1 MNNIS
6 EQLLQAMDIVMDQKL
21 TQLQYDKTIQ
31 AKIYSVVDIDIG
43 EYKVRYNGNIFS
55 AFSNDTSK
63 TYKVNDAV
71 YVSVPEGNFSN
82 KKLITSLV
90 TANSLSSSQLSDL
103 SNSMMEV
110 SPTFDILYD
119 DLYDT
124 KESYG
129 VIAGTPVGGSGSY
142 TYIYQGPDI
151 YSPNGYHGLFQQYS
165 NNYEYIRVKASFLTQ
180 FYNIHNQGN
189 YGLEVEFYTKDG
201 SSVKY
206 KLDLQNFNGN
216 AYNFSVY
223 TPQEIILKAQKNYL
237 MGLKSI
243 KLFEEDFVYD
253 KIVENGIVTDKEN
266 TTVANIFVKDIV
278 LQYVDKKDLS
288 DTTYYLT
295 ISASKGIAFT
305 DKINSLN
312 LIGRLIYKGADI
324 MDSKKCA
331 CQWYERDLSVMVG
344 VDGYNKSAGFG
355 WKKIEGATSDTLTLN
370 AADIIYQQKYKL
382 VVVYNNNITLTA
394 ETELW
399 NHNASYSYAIEQVT
413 DGADIKLQIKN
424 NLNNESLVGDWY
436 LSYPDGSYSSVQ
448 EGKNKSEITVS
459 PYLQYSSVVFYCTVY
474 NAVGEFI
481 GTLEHTIYNSE
492 DEDDVTISYV
502 GDDTFRYDANGDV
515 SIEDAEK
522 ERTLQVNLA
531 WKEGFGTS
539 YFVSWLMKDAGNK
552 EHELPTSKDLAYN
565 PENSMIENLWVDN
578 YNILHYNIKQK
589 YKINF
594 NNNTIIVKIRTITE
608 SVYSFN
614 KEILCLKDGDQGTNG
629 TTYITAVRP
638 CNRDGVKLSGLQPL
652 RYNGGWV
659 DNIRVRCY
667 VYKDGEMIN
676 DNSKYSISY
685 KWQGTNVTVENREY
699 IEDSVDQ
706 VLVRG
711 IPTISANTSSAELA
725 FYVKVQV
732 TIKDDN
738 STVDIYAS
746 YPLDVI
752 VGATSANAISI
763 DSIPS
768 YIKYNS
774 SGLTPSFYSND
785 INFYYNNVAYNDNIT
800 SLNTKILTIKTS
812 DGKKYLEPASSFI
825 FENIKDN
832 KESNIGVL
840 NLAIPNSMDRL
851 IHPIIMYLDTY
862 GNEAI
867 NGWDGTALD
876 TGEGEY
882 VFAPQI
888 GAGTKDSA
896 NKFTGVVMGKDSGQD
911 KIGLYGYQKGVNT
924 FGLMEDGTAFFGA
937 KSGGGQIIING
948 KSGHIEGG
956 GGGDSPIGMTI
967 VFADLNPGK
976 NTDAIKI
983 GGGVFKVSYDG
994 TLNATSAEI
1003 EGTIYA
1009 KQGKIGCSSKSSSDG
1024 WIIQQNKLYSGNGSN
1039 HVELNSNAEEEFAMW
1054 AGSNDSASAKN
1065 SKFAVSKKG
1074 ELYAK
1079 EGNIGGWQMMQSYL
1093 KAISGTV
1100 GMASSGSAAFW
1111 AGSNLSQ
1118 DSTSIP
1124 SNSSEAQFL
1133 VTRNGKLYCT
1143 SADISGRI
1151 TADSGTIG
1159 GWTIQSNYLTSDSG
1173 NTILWA
1179 SGAIDCDDLA
1189 CSGGTIG
1196 GWKIRSNYLNSK
1208 SGDTTLWADGEIECD
1223 NLTCSGGTIG
1233 GWIIGPDTLTSEDG
1247 ATQLRA
1253 NDPDGVSI
1261 HTSYGDIGLIIGSQR
1276 GEDGVTETTYNFG
1289 MQATGGD
1296 GSVIIQAT
1304 FGNGNVAL
1312 RASDYIILNGDKLSC
1327 TIDAEKQYGIYAR
1340 FA

>member
-6 EQLLQAMDIVMDQKL
+6 EQLLKAMDIIVDEKL
-21 TQLQYDKTIQ
+21 TQLQYDKTIK
-31 AKIYSVVDIDIG
+31 AKIYSVINIDTG

-55 AFSNDTSK
+55 AFATDLNK
-63 TYKVNDAV
+63 KYKVNDVV
-71 YVSVPEGNFSN
+71 YISVPEGNFSN
-82 KKLITSLV
+82 KKLITSSV
-90 TANSLSSSQLSDL
+90 TTNSLSSSQLSDL
-103 SNSMMEV
+103 SNSVMEI
-110 SPTFDILYD
+110 SPTFDVLYD
-119 DLYDT
+119 GLYNAE
-124 KESYG
+124 KSYG
-129 VIAGTPVGGSGSY
+129 VIAGTLVGEPGSY
-142 TYIYQGPDI
+142 IYIYQGPDV
-151 YSPNGYHGLFQQYS
+151 YDPNGYHGLFQQYS
-165 NNYEYIRVKASFLTQ
+165 SNYEYIRIKASFLTQ
-180 FYNIHNQGN
+180 FYNTHNQGN
-189 YGLEVEFYTKDG
+189 YGLEIEFYTKNDNTKND

-206 KLDLQNFNGN
+206 RLDLQNFNGN
-216 AYNFSVY
+216 PYGFSVY
-223 TPQEIILKAQKNYL
+223 SPQEVVFKAQKSYL

-253 KIVENGIVTDKEN
+253 RIVENGIVTDKQN

-295 ISASKGIAFT
+295 ISAPKGIAFT

-312 LIGRLIYKGADI
+312 LVGRLIYKGEDI

-331 CQWYERDLSVMVG
+331 CQWHERDLSVMVG

-355 WKKIEGATSDTLTLN
+355 WKKIEGATSDTLTLDATN
-370 AADIIYQQKYKL
+370 IIYQQKYKL
-382 VVVYNNNITLTA
+382 VAVYNDNITLTA
-394 ETELW
+394 EIELQ
-399 NHNASYSYAIEQVT
+399 NHNTSYDYTIEQVT
-413 DGADIKLQIKN
+413 DGADIKLQIRN
-424 NLNNESLVGDWY
+424 NLNDESLVGDWY
-436 LSYPDGSYSSVQ
+436 LSYPDGSYSSVP

-459 PYLQYSSVVFYCTVY
+459 SYLQYSSVVFYCTVY
-474 NAVGEFI
+474 NAAGEFI
-481 GTLEHTIYNSE
+481 GTLEHTIVNSE
-492 DEDDVTISYV
+492 NEDDVTISYV

-539 YFVSWLMKDAGNK
+539 YFVSWLMKDTDNK

-589 YKINF
+589 YRVNF
-594 NNNTIIVKIRTITE
+594 NNNTIIVRVRTITE

-629 TTYITAVRP
+629 TTYITAIRP
-638 CNRDGVKLSGLQPL
+638 CNSDGVKLSGLQPL

-699 IEDSVDQ
+699 VDDSVDQ

-711 IPTISANTSSAELA
+711 VPTISADTSSAELA

-785 INFYYNNVAYNDNIT
+785 INFYYNDIACNDNIT
-800 SLNTKILTIKTS
+800 SLNTNILTIKIS
-812 DGKKYLEPASSFI
+812 DGKKYLEPAASFI
-825 FENIKDN
+825 FENIKSN
-832 KESNIGVL
+832 SESNIGVL
-840 NLAIPNSMDRL
+840 NLAIPNSADRL

-882 VFAPQI
+882 VFAPQV

-896 NKFTGVVMGKDSGQD
+896 NKFTGVVMGKDSGQID
-911 KIGLYGYQKGVNT
+911 KNGKAQIGLYGYQKGVNT

-937 KSGGGQIIING
+937 KTSGGQIIIDG
-948 KSGHIEGG
+948 TKAVIS
-956 GGGDSPIGMTI
+956 GGDGGDNEAGMTI
-967 VFADLNPGK
+967 TLANRNP
-976 NTDAIKI
+976 NITSNAIKI
-983 GGGVFKVSYDG
+983 GKGAFTVKYDG
-994 TLNATSAEI
+994 TLEATKA
-1003 EGTIYA
+1003 TIS
-1009 KQGKIGCSSKSSSDG
+1009 GKI
-1024 WIIQQNKLYSGNGSN
+1024 
-1039 HVELNSNAEEEFAMW
+1039 
-1054 AGSNDSASAKN
+1054 
-1065 SKFAVSKKG
+1065 
-1074 ELYAK
+1074 
-1079 EGNIGGWQMMQSYL
+1079 
-1093 KAISGTV
+1093 T
-1100 GMASSGSAAFW
+1100 ASSGS
-1111 AGSNLSQ
+1111 
-1118 DSTSIP
+1118 
-1124 SNSSEAQFL
+1124 
-1133 VTRNGKLYCT
+1133 
-1143 SADISGRI
+1143 
-1151 TADSGTIG
+1151 IG
-1159 GWTIQSNYLTSDSG
+1159 GWTIENGKLSAG
-1173 NTILWA
+1173 NTTLDSS
-1179 SGAIDCDDLA
+1179 SGQITCSDLMA
-1189 CSGGTIG
+1189 YGGSIG
-1196 GWKIRSNYLNSK
+1196 GWTINQGYLQAGQTILNS
-1208 SGDTTLWADGEIECD
+1208 SGQINCYDLRAYNQITLGEYGVLRIGTNTVSNTTIELEGFNGMRLITGANANLYLDGRIMMSPISHGDTLPSNPAVG
-1223 NLTCSGGTIG
+1223 
-1233 GWIIGPDTLTSEDG
+1233 
-1247 ATQLRA
+1247 QFFFK
-1253 NDPDGVSI
+1253 
-1261 HTSYGDIGLIIGSQR
+1261 H
-1276 GEDGVTETTYNFG
+1276 
-1289 MQATGGD
+1289 
-1296 GSVIIQAT
+1296 
-1304 FGNGNVAL
+1304 
-1312 RASDYIILNGDKLSC
+1312 
-1327 TIDAEKQYGIYAR
+1327 
-1340 FA
+1340 

>member
-6 EQLLQAMDIVMDQKL
+6 EQLLQAMDIVMEQKL
-21 TQLQYDKTIQ
+21 TQLQFDKTIQ
-31 AKIYSVVDIDIG
+31 AKVYSVVDIDTG

-82 KKLITSLV
+82 KKLITSLI
-90 TANSLSSSQLSDL
+90 TANSLSSSQLSNL
-103 SNSMMEV
+103 SNSMMEA
-110 SPTFDILYD
+110 SPTFDVLYD
-119 DLYDT
+119 GLYNAG
-124 KESYG
+124 ESYG
-129 VIAGTPVGGSGSY
+129 VIAGTPVGESGSY
-142 TYIYQGPDI
+142 IYIYQGPDV
-151 YSPNGYHGLFQQYS
+151 YDPDGYHGLFQQYS
-165 NNYEYIRVKASFLTQ
+165 NNYEYIKVKASFLTQ

-189 YGLEVEFYTKDG
+189 YGLEVEFYTKDN

-216 AYNFSVY
+216 AYGFSVY

-253 KIVENGIVTDKEN
+253 KIVKNGIVTDKEN
-266 TTVANIFVKDIV
+266 TTVANIFVKDII

-295 ISASKGIAFT
+295 ISAPKGIAFT

-312 LIGRLIYKGADI
+312 LVGRLIYKGEDI
-324 MDSKKCA
+324 MNSKKCV

-344 VDGYNKSAGFG
+344 VDGYSKSAGFG
-355 WKKIEGATSDTLTLN
+355 WKKMEGATSDSLTLD
-370 AADIIYQQKYKL
+370 ATDIIYQQKYKL
-382 VVVYNNNITLTA
+382 VVVYNDNITLTA
-394 ETELW
+394 ETQLW
-399 NHNASYSYAIEQVT
+399 NHNASYNYAIEQVT

-424 NLNNESLVGDWY
+424 NLNDESLVGDWY
-436 LSYPDGSYSSVQ
+436 LSYPDGSYSSVP

-459 PYLQYSSVVFYCTVY
+459 SYLQYSSVVFYCTVY

-481 GTLEHTIYNSE
+481 GTLEHTIVNSE
-492 DEDDVTISYV
+492 NEDDVTISYV

-552 EHELPTSKDLAYN
+552 EHELPISKDLAYN

-589 YKINF
+589 YRVNF

-629 TTYITAVRP
+629 TTYITAIRP
-638 CNRDGVKLSGLQPL
+638 CNSDGMKLSGLQPL
-652 RYNGGWV
+652 RYNGRWV
-659 DNIRVRCY
+659 NNIRVRCY

-699 IEDSVDQ
+699 VEDSVDQ

-711 IPTISANTSSAELA
+711 VPTISADTSSAELA

-752 VGATSANAISI
+752 VGATSTNAISI

-800 SLNTKILTIKTS
+800 SLNTNILTIKTS
-812 DGKKYLEPASSFI
+812 DGKKYLEPAASFI
-825 FENIKDN
+825 FENIKNND
-832 KESNIGVL
+832 ESNIGVL
-840 NLAIPNSMDRL
+840 NLAIPNSADRL

-924 FGLMEDGTAFFGA
+924 FGLMEDGIAFFGA

-948 KSGHIEGG
+948 RSGYIEGG
-956 GGGDSPIGMTI
+956 GGGGSSTGMTI
-967 VFADLNPGK
+967 TFADFNPGGS
-976 NTDAIKI
+976 TDAIKI

-1024 WIIQQNKLYSGNGSN
+1024 WMIEKNKLYSGSGSN
-1039 HVELNSNAEEEFAMW
+1039 HVELNSNADEEFAMW
-1054 AGSNDSASAKN
+1054 AGSNDSVSAKN
-1065 SKFAVSKKG
+1065 SKFAISKKG

-1079 EGNIGGWQMMQSYL
+1079 EGNIGGWQMMRSYL
-1093 KAISGTV
+1093 KATSGTV

-1118 DSTSIP
+1118 DSTEIP
-1124 SNSSEAQFL
+1124 SNSSEAKFL
-1133 VTRNGKLYCT
+1133 VTRSGKLYCA

-1159 GWTIQSNYLTSDSG
+1159 GWTIQSRRLTSDSG
-1173 NTILWA
+1173 DTI
-1179 SGAIDCDDLA
+1179 
-1189 CSGGTIG
+1189 
-1196 GWKIRSNYLNSK
+1196 
-1208 SGDTTLWADGEIECD
+1208 LWADGEIECD

-1233 GWIIGPDTLTSEDG
+1233 GWIIGTDTLTSKDG
-1247 ATQLRA
+1247 DTQLRA
-1253 NDPDGVSI
+1253 NDRDGISI
-1261 HTSYGDIGLIIGSQR
+1261 HTSYGDIGLITGSQR
-1276 GEDGVTETTYNFG
+1276 GEDGVTQTTYNFG
-1289 MQATGGD
+1289 MEATGGH
-1296 GSVIIQAT
+1296 GSIIIQAT
-1304 FGNGNVAL
+1304 QGNGNVAL
-1312 RASDYIILNGDKLSC
+1312 RASNYIILNGDRLSC
-1327 TIDAEKQYGIYAR
+1327 TVDASKQYGIYAR

>member
-6 EQLLQAMDIVMDQKL
+6 EQLLQAMDIVMEQKL
-21 TQLQYDKTIQ
+21 TQLQFDKTIQ
-31 AKIYSVVDIDIG
+31 AKVYSVVDIDTG

-90 TANSLSSSQLSDL
+90 TADSLSSSQLSDL
-103 SNSMMEV
+103 SNSVMEV
-110 SPTFDILYD
+110 SPTFDVLYD
-119 DLYDT
+119 GLYDAE
-124 KESYG
+124 ESYG
-129 VIAGTPVGGSGSY
+129 VIAGTPIGESGSY
-142 TYIYQGPDI
+142 TYIYQGPNVYD
-151 YSPNGYHGLFQQYS
+151 PNGYHGLFQQYS

-189 YGLEVEFYTKDG
+189 YGLEVEFYTKDD

-216 AYNFSVY
+216 AYGFSVY

-253 KIVENGIVTDKEN
+253 KIVKNGIVTDEEN

-295 ISASKGIAFT
+295 ISAPKGIAFT

-312 LIGRLIYKGADI
+312 LVGRLIYKGEDI
-324 MDSKKCA
+324 MDSKKYA

-355 WKKIEGATSDTLTLN
+355 WKKMEGATSDTLTLD
-370 AADIIYQQKYKL
+370 ATDIIYQQKYKL
-382 VVVYNNNITLTA
+382 VVVYNDNITLTA

-399 NHNASYSYAIEQVT
+399 NHNASYDYAIEQVT
-413 DGADIKLQIKN
+413 DGADIKLQIRN
-424 NLNNESLVGDWY
+424 NLNDESLVGDWY
-436 LSYPDGSYSSVQ
+436 LSYPDGSYSSVP

-459 PYLQYSSVVFYCTVY
+459 SYLQYSSVVFYCTVY
-474 NAVGEFI
+474 NAAGEFI
-481 GTLEHTIYNSE
+481 GTLEHTIVNSE
-492 DEDDVTISYV
+492 NEDDVTISYV
-502 GDDTFRYDANGDV
+502 GDDTFRYDANGNV

-539 YFVSWLMKDAGNK
+539 YFVSWLIKDADNK

-589 YKINF
+589 YRVNF
-594 NNNTIIVKIRTITE
+594 NNNTIIVRIRTITE

-629 TTYITAVRP
+629 TTYITAIRP
-638 CNRDGVKLSGLQPL
+638 CNSDGVKLSGLQPL

-659 DNIRVRCY
+659 DNVRVRCY

-699 IEDSVDQ
+699 VDDSVDQ
-706 VLVRG
+706 VLVHG
-711 IPTISANTSSAELA
+711 VPTISADTSSAELA

-785 INFYYNNVAYNDNIT
+785 INFYYNDVAYNDNIT
-800 SLNTKILTIKTS
+800 SLNTNILTIKTS
-812 DGKKYLEPASSFI
+812 DGKKYLEPAASFI
-825 FENIKDN
+825 FENIKN
-832 KESNIGVL
+832 NSESNIGVL
-840 NLAIPNSMDRL
+840 NLAIPNSADRL

-882 VFAPQI
+882 VFAPQV

-924 FGLMEDGTAFFGA
+924 FGLMEDGTAFFGT

-956 GGGDSPIGMTI
+956 DGGDSATGMTI
-967 VFADLNPGK
+967 TFADLNPGK

-1024 WIIQQNKLYSGNGSN
+1024 WTIQQNKLFSGSGSN

-1079 EGNIGGWQMMQSYL
+1079 EGNIGGWQMMKSYL
-1093 KAISGTV
+1093 KATSGTV

-1124 SNSSEAQFL
+1124 SNSSEAKFL
-1133 VTRNGKLYCT
+1133 VTRSGKLYCA

-1151 TADSGTIG
+1151 TADGGTIG
-1159 GWTIQSNYLTSDSG
+1159 GWTIQSNYLTS
-1173 NTILWA
+1173 N
-1179 SGAIDCDDLA
+1179 
-1189 CSGGTIG
+1189 
-1196 GWKIRSNYLNSK
+1196 
-1208 SGDTTLWADGEIECD
+1208 SGDTTLWANGEIECG
-1223 NLTCSGGTIG
+1223 NLQCTGGKIG
-1233 GWIIGPDTLTSEDG
+1233 GWNITSSTLHGGNMTLNGSNGEIYTNLGKIGVVE
-1247 ATQLRA
+1247 
-1253 NDPDGVSI
+1253 
-1261 HTSYGDIGLIIGSQR
+1261 
-1276 GEDGVTETTYNFG
+1276 GEDSAGTTYNFG
-1289 MQATGGD
+1289 LQVTDNVRG

-1304 FGNGNVAL
+1304 PEQGNGNVAL
-1312 RASDYIILNGDKLSC
+1312 RAKNYIILNGDRLSC
-1327 TIDAEKQYGIYAR
+1327 TVDAGNQSGIYAR

>member
-6 EQLLQAMDIVMDQKL
+6 EQLLQAMDIVMEQKL
-21 TQLQYDKTIQ
+21 TQLQFDKTIQ
-31 AKIYSVVDIDIG
+31 AKIYSVVDIDTG

-55 AFSNDTSK
+55 AFSNDTFK

-90 TANSLSSSQLSDL
+90 TADSLSSSQLSDL
-103 SNSMMEV
+103 SNSVMEV
-110 SPTFDILYD
+110 SPTFDVLYD
-119 DLYDT
+119 GLYNAE
-124 KESYG
+124 ESYG
-129 VIAGTPVGGSGSY
+129 VIAGTPVGESGSY

-151 YSPNGYHGLFQQYS
+151 YDPDGYHGLFQQYS

-189 YGLEVEFYTKDG
+189 YGLEVEFYTKDNSKDNNKDNNKDN

-216 AYNFSVY
+216 AYGFSVY

-253 KIVENGIVTDKEN
+253 KIVKNGIVTDEEN
-266 TTVANIFVKDIV
+266 ITVANIFVKDIV

-295 ISASKGIAFT
+295 ISAPKGIAFT

-312 LIGRLIYKGADI
+312 LVGRLIYKGEDI

-344 VDGYNKSAGFG
+344 VDGYSKSAGFG
-355 WKKIEGATSDTLTLN
+355 WKKMEGATSDTLTLD
-370 AADIIYQQKYKL
+370 ATDIIYQQKYKL
-382 VVVYNNNITLTA
+382 VVVYNDNITLTA
-394 ETELW
+394 EIELW
-399 NHNASYSYAIEQVT
+399 NHNVSYNYAIEQVT
-413 DGADIKLQIKN
+413 DGADIKLQIRN
-424 NLNNESLVGDWY
+424 NLNDESLVGDWY
-436 LSYPDGSYSSVQ
+436 LSYPDGSYSSVP

-459 PYLQYSSVVFYCTVY
+459 SYLQYSSVVFYCTVY
-474 NAVGEFI
+474 NAAGEFI
-481 GTLEHTIYNSE
+481 GTLEHTIVNSE
-492 DEDDVTISYV
+492 NEDDVTISYV

-539 YFVSWLMKDAGNK
+539 YFVSWLMKDADNK

-589 YKINF
+589 YRVNF
-594 NNNTIIVKIRTITE
+594 NNNTIIVRIRTITE

-629 TTYITAVRP
+629 TTYITAIRP
-638 CNRDGVKLSGLQPL
+638 CNSDGMKLNGLQPL

-685 KWQGTNVTVENREY
+685 KWQGTNVTVENKEY
-699 IEDSVDQ
+699 VEDSVDQ

-711 IPTISANTSSAELA
+711 VPTISADTSSAELA

-752 VGATSANAISI
+752 VGATSTNAISI

-785 INFYYNNVAYNDNIT
+785 INFYYNDVTYNDNIT
-800 SLNTKILTIKTS
+800 SLNTNILTIKIS
-812 DGKKYLEPASSFI
+812 DGKKYLEPAASFI
-825 FENIKDN
+825 FENIKN
-832 KESNIGVL
+832 NSESNIGVL
-840 NLAIPNSMDRL
+840 NLAIPNSADRL

-882 VFAPQI
+882 VFAPQV

-896 NKFTGVVMGKDSGQD
+896 NKFTGVVMGKDSGQID
-911 KIGLYGYQKGVNT
+911 ENGKAKIGLYGYQEGVNT

-937 KSGGGQIIING
+937 KSDGGQIYIDGKWAVISGGDVKVNKNG
-948 KSGHIEGG
+948 KIEPATNGMYLHLADKEVKG
-956 GGGDSPIGMTI
+956 TTKAIG
-967 VFADLNPGK
+967 
-976 NTDAIKI
+976 I
-983 GGGVFKVSYDG
+983 GLVSDTKEENFYVTYDG
-994 TLNATSAEI
+994 KLKATEAEI
-1003 EGTIYA
+1003 EGVIYA

-1024 WIIQQNKLYSGNGSN
+1024 WTIEKNKLYSGSGSN
-1039 HVELNSNAEEEFAMW
+1039 HVELNSNSEEEFAMW

-1074 ELYAK
+1074 KLYAK
-1079 EGNIGGWQMMQSYL
+1079 EGNIGGWALRSSSFS
-1093 KAISGTV
+1093 AFNNEV
-1100 GMASSGSAAFW
+1100 GMASSGRIIFW
-1111 AGSNLSQ
+1111 AGANPSKPG
-1118 DSTSIP
+1118 DSPDTYNP
-1124 SNSSEAQFL
+1124 KFY
-1133 VTRNGKLYCT
+1133 VTRSGYMSCT
-1143 SADISGRI
+1143 DADIQGDI
-1151 TADSGTIG
+1151 TADTLTCYSGIIG
-1159 GWTIQSNYLTSDSG
+1159 GWTIGQTSISAG
-1173 NTILWA
+1173 ST
-1179 SGAIDCDDLA
+1179 
-1189 CSGGTIG
+1189 
-1196 GWKIRSNYLNSK
+1196 KLNS
-1208 SGDTTLWADGEIECD
+1208 S
-1223 NLTCSGGTIG
+1223 
-1233 GWIIGPDTLTSEDG
+1233 
-1247 ATQLRA
+1247 
-1253 NDPDGVSI
+1253 
-1261 HTSYGDIGLIIGSQR
+1261 GLILTNELSINDLGTVGLVTGSDDN
-1276 GEDGVTETTYNFG
+1276 GTTYNMG
-1289 MQATGGD
+1289 IKTTD
-1296 GSVIIQAT
+1296 NETS
-1304 FGNGNVAL
+1304 
-1312 RASDYIILNGDKLSC
+1312 IILNSARNIALRGDGVFINSKKLTC
-1327 TIDAEKQYGIYAR
+1327 TTPAESQNGIYAR

>member
-6 EQLLQAMDIVMDQKL
+6 EQLLQAMDIVMEQKL
-21 TQLQYDKTIQ
+21 TQLQFDKTIQ
-31 AKIYSVVDIDIG
+31 AKVYSVVNIDTG

-82 KKLITSLV
+82 KKLITSLI
-90 TANSLSSSQLSDL
+90 TANSLSSSQLSNL
-103 SNSMMEV
+103 SNSMMEA
-110 SPTFDILYD
+110 SPTFDVLYD
-119 DLYDT
+119 GLYNAG
-124 KESYG
+124 ESYG
-129 VIAGTPVGGSGSY
+129 VIAGTPVGESGSY

-151 YSPNGYHGLFQQYS
+151 YNPDGYHGLFQQYS
-165 NNYEYIRVKASFLTQ
+165 NSYEYIKVKASFLTQ

-189 YGLEVEFYTKDG
+189 YGLEVEFYTKDN

-216 AYNFSVY
+216 AYGFSVY

-237 MGLKSI
+237 IGLKSI

-253 KIVENGIVTDKEN
+253 KIVKNGIVTDKEN

-295 ISASKGIAFT
+295 ISAPKGIAFT

-312 LIGRLIYKGADI
+312 LVGRLIYKGEDI
-324 MDSKKCA
+324 MDSKKCV

-344 VDGYNKSAGFG
+344 VDGYSKSAGFG
-355 WKKIEGATSDTLTLN
+355 WKKMEGATSDSLTLD
-370 AADIIYQQKYKL
+370 ATDIIYQQKYKL
-382 VVVYNNNITLTA
+382 VVVYNDNITLTA

-399 NHNASYSYAIEQVT
+399 NHNASYNYAIEQVT
-413 DGADIKLQIKN
+413 DGADIKLQIRN
-424 NLNNESLVGDWY
+424 NLNDESLVGDWY
-436 LSYPDGSYSSVQ
+436 LSYPDGSYSSVP

-459 PYLQYSSVVFYCTVY
+459 SYLQYSSVVFYCTVY
-474 NAVGEFI
+474 NTAGEFI
-481 GTLEHTIYNSE
+481 GTLEHTIVNSE
-492 DEDDVTISYV
+492 NEDDVTISYV

-539 YFVSWLMKDAGNK
+539 YFVSWLMKDVENK

-589 YKINF
+589 YRVNF
-594 NNNTIIVKIRTITE
+594 NNNTIIVRIRTITG

-629 TTYITAVRP
+629 TTYITAIRP
-638 CNRDGVKLSGLQPL
+638 CNSDGMKLSGLQPL
-652 RYNGGWV
+652 RYNDGWV
-659 DNIRVRCY
+659 NNIRVRCY

-699 IEDSVDQ
+699 VEDSVDQ

-711 IPTISANTSSAELA
+711 VPTISADTPSAELA

-738 STVDIYAS
+738 STVNIYAS

-752 VGATSANAISI
+752 VGATSTNAISI

-800 SLNTKILTIKTS
+800 SLNTNILTIKTS
-812 DGKKYLEPASSFI
+812 DGKKYLEPAASFI
-825 FENIKDN
+825 FENIKNND
-832 KESNIGVL
+832 ESNIGVL
-840 NLAIPNSMDRL
+840 NLAIPNSADRL

-924 FGLMEDGTAFFGA
+924 FGLMEDGIAFFGA
-937 KSGGGQIIING
+937 KSGGGQIIVNG
-948 KSGHIEGG
+948 RSGYIEGG
-956 GGGDSPIGMTI
+956 GGGGSTGMTI
-967 VFADLNPGK
+967 TFADFNPGGS
-976 NTDAIKI
+976 TDAIKI

-1024 WIIQQNKLYSGNGSN
+1024 WTIEKNKLYSGSGSN
-1039 HVELNSNAEEEFAMW
+1039 HVELNSNADEEFAMW

-1065 SKFAVSKKG
+1065 SKFAISKKG

-1079 EGNIGGWQMMQSYL
+1079 EGNIGGWQMMRSYL

-1118 DSTSIP
+1118 DSTEIP
-1124 SNSSEAQFL
+1124 SNSSEAKFL
-1133 VTRNGKLYCT
+1133 VTRSGKLYCV

-1159 GWTIQSNYLTSDSG
+1159 GWTIQSSRLTSDSG
-1173 NTILWA
+1173 DTI
-1179 SGAIDCDDLA
+1179 
-1189 CSGGTIG
+1189 
-1196 GWKIRSNYLNSK
+1196 
-1208 SGDTTLWADGEIECD
+1208 LWADGEIECD

-1233 GWIIGPDTLTSEDG
+1233 GWIIGTDTLTSKDG
-1247 ATQLRA
+1247 DTQLRA
-1253 NDPDGVSI
+1253 NDRDGISI
-1261 HTSYGDIGLIIGSQR
+1261 HTSYGDIGLITGSQK
-1276 GEDGVTETTYNFG
+1276 GEDGVTQTTYNFG
-1289 MQATGGD
+1289 MEATGGH
-1296 GSVIIQAT
+1296 GSIIIQAT
-1304 FGNGNVAL
+1304 QGNGNVAL
-1312 RASDYIILNGDKLSC
+1312 RASNYIVLNGDRLSC
-1327 TIDAEKQYGIYAR
+1327 TVDASKQYGIYAR

>member
-6 EQLLQAMDIVMDQKL
+6 EQLLQAMDIVMEQKL
-21 TQLQYDKTIQ
+21 TQLQFDKTIQ
-31 AKIYSVVDIDIG
+31 AKVYSVVDIDTG

-82 KKLITSLV
+82 KKLITSLI
-90 TANSLSSSQLSDL
+90 TANSLSSSQLSNL
-103 SNSMMEV
+103 SNSMMEA
-110 SPTFDILYD
+110 SPTFDVLYD
-119 DLYDT
+119 GLYNAG
-124 KESYG
+124 ESYG
-129 VIAGTPVGGSGSY
+129 VIAGTPVGESGSY

-151 YSPNGYHGLFQQYS
+151 YDPNGYHGLFQQYS
-165 NNYEYIRVKASFLTQ
+165 NNYEYIKVKASFLTQ

-189 YGLEVEFYTKDG
+189 YGLEVEFYTKDN

-216 AYNFSVY
+216 AYGFSVY

-253 KIVENGIVTDKEN
+253 KIVKNGIVTDKEN
-266 TTVANIFVKDIV
+266 TTVANIFVKDII

-295 ISASKGIAFT
+295 ISAPKGIAFT

-312 LIGRLIYKGADI
+312 LVGRLIYKGEDI
-324 MDSKKCA
+324 MNSKKCV

-344 VDGYNKSAGFG
+344 VDGYSKSAGFG
-355 WKKIEGATSDTLTLN
+355 WKKMKGATSDSLTLD
-370 AADIIYQQKYKL
+370 ATDIIYQQKYKL
-382 VVVYNNNITLTA
+382 VVVYNDNITLTA
-394 ETELW
+394 EIELW
-399 NHNASYSYAIEQVT
+399 NHNASYNYAIEQVT

-424 NLNNESLVGDWY
+424 NLNDESLVGDWY
-436 LSYPDGSYSSVQ
+436 LSYPDGSYSSVP

-459 PYLQYSSVVFYCTVY
+459 SYLQYSSVVFYCTVY
-474 NAVGEFI
+474 NAAGEFI
-481 GTLEHTIYNSE
+481 GTLEHTIVNSE
-492 DEDDVTISYV
+492 NEDDVTISYV

-539 YFVSWLMKDAGNK
+539 YFVSWLMKDADNK

-589 YKINF
+589 YRVNF

-629 TTYITAVRP
+629 TTYITAIRP
-638 CNRDGVKLSGLQPL
+638 CNSDGMKLSGLQPL
-652 RYNGGWV
+652 RYNGRWV
-659 DNIRVRCY
+659 NNIRVRCY

-699 IEDSVDQ
+699 VEDSVDQ

-711 IPTISANTSSAELA
+711 VPTISADTPSAELA
-725 FYVKVQV
+725 FYVKVQA

-752 VGATSANAISI
+752 VGATSTNAISI

-800 SLNTKILTIKTS
+800 SLNTNILTIKTS
-812 DGKKYLEPASSFI
+812 DGKKYLEPAASFI
-825 FENIKDN
+825 FENIKNND
-832 KESNIGVL
+832 ESNIGVL
-840 NLAIPNSMDRL
+840 NLAIPNSADRL

-882 VFAPQI
+882 VFAPQV

-924 FGLMEDGTAFFGA
+924 FGLMEDGIAFFGA
-937 KSGGGQIIING
+937 KSGGGQIIVNG
-948 KSGHIEGG
+948 RSGYIEGG
-956 GGGDSPIGMTI
+956 GGGGSSTGMTI
-967 VFADLNPGK
+967 TFADFNPGGS
-976 NTDAIKI
+976 TDAIKI

-1024 WIIQQNKLYSGNGSN
+1024 WMIEKNKLYSGSGSN
-1039 HVELNSNAEEEFAMW
+1039 HVELNSNADEEFAMW

-1065 SKFAVSKKG
+1065 SKFAISKKG

-1079 EGNIGGWQMMQSYL
+1079 EGNIGGWQMMRSYL
-1093 KAISGTV
+1093 KATSGTV

-1111 AGSNLSQ
+1111 AGSKLSQ
-1118 DSTSIP
+1118 DSTEIP
-1124 SNSSEAQFL
+1124 SNSSEAKFL
-1133 VTRNGKLYCT
+1133 VTRSGKLYCA

-1159 GWTIQSNYLTSDSG
+1159 GWTIQSRRLTSDSG
-1173 NTILWA
+1173 DTI
-1179 SGAIDCDDLA
+1179 
-1189 CSGGTIG
+1189 
-1196 GWKIRSNYLNSK
+1196 
-1208 SGDTTLWADGEIECD
+1208 LWADGEIECD
-1223 NLTCSGGTIG
+1223 NLTCTGGKIG
-1233 GWIIGPDTLTSEDG
+1233 GWNITSDTLYGGNMTLDG
-1247 ATQLRA
+1247 SNGEIYTDLGKI
-1253 NDPDGVSI
+1253 GVVE
-1261 HTSYGDIGLIIGSQR
+1261 
-1276 GEDGVTETTYNFG
+1276 GEDYAGTTYNFG
-1289 MQATGGD
+1289 LQATGGS
-1296 GSVIIQAT
+1296 GSVIIQT
-1304 FGNGNVAL
+1304 TYGNGNVAL
-1312 RASDYIILNGDKLSC
+1312 RASNSIILNGDKLDC
-1327 TIDAEKQYGIYAR
+1327 KIDASKQYGIYAR

>member
-6 EQLLQAMDIVMDQKL
+6 EQLLQAMDIVMEQKL

-31 AKIYSVVDIDIG
+31 AKVYSVVDIDTG
-43 EYKVRYNGNIFS
+43 EYKVRYNGNIFL

-90 TANSLSSSQLSDL
+90 TADSLSSSQLSDL
-103 SNSMMEV
+103 SNSVMEI
-110 SPTFDILYD
+110 SPTFDVLYD
-119 DLYDT
+119 GLYNAE
-124 KESYG
+124 ESYG
-129 VIAGTPVGGSGSY
+129 VIAGTPVGEPGSY
-142 TYIYQGPDI
+142 TYIYQGPDV
-151 YSPNGYHGLFQQYS
+151 YDPDGYHGLFQQYS

-189 YGLEVEFYTKDG
+189 YGLEVEFYTKDD

-216 AYNFSVY
+216 AYGFSVY

-253 KIVENGIVTDKEN
+253 KIVKNGIVTDEEN
-266 TTVANIFVKDIV
+266 TTVANIFVKDVV

-295 ISASKGIAFT
+295 ISAPKGIAFT

-312 LIGRLIYKGADI
+312 LVGRLIYKGEDI

-355 WKKIEGATSDTLTLN
+355 WKKMEGATSDTLTLD
-370 AADIIYQQKYKL
+370 ATDIIYQQKYKL
-382 VVVYNNNITLTA
+382 VVVYNDNITLTA

-399 NHNASYSYAIEQVT
+399 NHNASYDYAIEQVT
-413 DGADIKLQIKN
+413 DGADIKLQIRN
-424 NLNNESLVGDWY
+424 NLNDESLVGDWY
-436 LSYPDGSYSSVQ
+436 LSYPDGSYSSVP

-459 PYLQYSSVVFYCTVY
+459 SYLQYSSVVFYCTVY
-474 NAVGEFI
+474 NAAGEFI
-481 GTLEHTIYNSE
+481 GTLEHTIVNSE
-492 DEDDVTISYV
+492 NEDDVTISYV

-539 YFVSWLMKDAGNK
+539 YFVSWLMKDADNK

-589 YKINF
+589 YRVNF
-594 NNNTIIVKIRTITE
+594 NNNTIIVRIRTITE

-629 TTYITAVRP
+629 TTYITTIRP
-638 CNRDGVKLSGLQPL
+638 CNSDGVKLSGLQPL

-659 DNIRVRCY
+659 DSIRVRCY

-699 IEDSVDQ
+699 VEDSVDQ

-711 IPTISANTSSAELA
+711 VSTISADTSSAELA

-785 INFYYNNVAYNDNIT
+785 INFYYNDVAYNDNIT
-800 SLNTKILTIKTS
+800 SLNTNILTIKTS
-812 DGKKYLEPASSFI
+812 DGKRYLEPAASFI
-825 FENIKDN
+825 FENIKN
-832 KESNIGVL
+832 NSESNIGVL
-840 NLAIPNSMDRL
+840 NLAIPNSTDRL

-882 VFAPQI
+882 VFAPQV

-924 FGLMEDGTAFFGA
+924 FGLLEDGTAFFGA

-948 KSGHIEGG
+948 KSGRIEGG
-956 GGGDSPIGMTI
+956 GGGDSTTGMTI
-967 VFADLNPGK
+967 TFADLNPGK

-1024 WIIQQNKLYSGNGSN
+1024 WTIQQNKLFSGSGSN
-1039 HVELNSNAEEEFAMW
+1039 HVELNSNADEEFAMW

-1074 ELYAK
+1074 ALYAK
-1079 EGNIGGWQMMQSYL
+1079 EGNIGGWEMMRSYL
-1093 KAISGTV
+1093 KATSGTV

-1124 SNSSEAQFL
+1124 SNSSEARFL
-1133 VTRNGKLYCT
+1133 VTRSGKLYCA

-1159 GWTIQSNYLTSDSG
+1159 GWTIQSNYLTS
-1173 NTILWA
+1173 N
-1179 SGAIDCDDLA
+1179 
-1189 CSGGTIG
+1189 
-1196 GWKIRSNYLNSK
+1196 
-1208 SGDTTLWADGEIECD
+1208 SGDTTLWASGEIECD
-1223 NLTCSGGTIG
+1223 NLQCTGGKIG
-1233 GWIIGPDTLTSEDG
+1233 GWTITSTTLSGGRGNVTLDGSSGEIYTNLGKIGVVE
-1247 ATQLRA
+1247 
-1253 NDPDGVSI
+1253 
-1261 HTSYGDIGLIIGSQR
+1261 
-1276 GEDGVTETTYNFG
+1276 GEDSAGTTYNFG
-1289 MQATGGD
+1289 LQATGGS
-1296 GSVIIQAT
+1296 GSIIIQAIY
-1304 FGNGNVAL
+1304 GNGNVAL
-1312 RASDYIILNGDKLSC
+1312 RASNYVILNGTRLSC
-1327 TIDAEKQYGIYAR
+1327 TVPAANQSGIYAR

>member
-6 EQLLQAMDIVMDQKL
+6 EQLLQAMDIVMEQKL

-31 AKIYSVVDIDIG
+31 AKVYSVVDIDTG
-43 EYKVRYNGNIFS
+43 EYKVRYNGNIFL

-90 TANSLSSSQLSDL
+90 TADSLSSSQLSDL
-103 SNSMMEV
+103 SNSVMEI
-110 SPTFDILYD
+110 SPTFDVLYD
-119 DLYDT
+119 GLYNAE
-124 KESYG
+124 ESYG
-129 VIAGTPVGGSGSY
+129 VIAGTPVGEPGSY
-142 TYIYQGPDI
+142 TYIYQGPDV
-151 YSPNGYHGLFQQYS
+151 YDPDGYHGLFQQYS

-189 YGLEVEFYTKDG
+189 YGLEVEFYTKDD

-216 AYNFSVY
+216 AYGFSVY

-253 KIVENGIVTDKEN
+253 KIVKNGIVTDEEN
-266 TTVANIFVKDIV
+266 TTVANIFVKDVV

-295 ISASKGIAFT
+295 ISAPKGIAFT

-312 LIGRLIYKGADI
+312 LVGRLIYKGEDI

-355 WKKIEGATSDTLTLN
+355 WKKMEGATSDTLTLD
-370 AADIIYQQKYKL
+370 ATDIIYQQKYKL
-382 VVVYNNNITLTA
+382 VVVYNDNITLTA

-399 NHNASYSYAIEQVT
+399 NHNASYDYAIEQVT
-413 DGADIKLQIKN
+413 DGADIKLQIRN
-424 NLNNESLVGDWY
+424 NLNDESLVGDWY
-436 LSYPDGSYSSVQ
+436 LSYPDGSYSSVP

-459 PYLQYSSVVFYCTVY
+459 SYLQYSSVVFYCTVY
-474 NAVGEFI
+474 NAAGEFI
-481 GTLEHTIYNSE
+481 GTLEHTIVNSE
-492 DEDDVTISYV
+492 NEDDVTISYV

-539 YFVSWLMKDAGNK
+539 YFVSWLMKDADNK

-589 YKINF
+589 YRVNF
-594 NNNTIIVKIRTITE
+594 NNNTIIVRIRTITE

-629 TTYITAVRP
+629 TTYITTIRP
-638 CNRDGVKLSGLQPL
+638 CNSDGVKLSGLQPL

-659 DNIRVRCY
+659 DSIRVRCY

-699 IEDSVDQ
+699 VEDSVDQ

-711 IPTISANTSSAELA
+711 VSTISADTSSAELA

-785 INFYYNNVAYNDNIT
+785 INFYYNDVAYNDNIT
-800 SLNTKILTIKTS
+800 SLNTNILTIKTS
-812 DGKKYLEPASSFI
+812 DGKRYLEPAASFI
-825 FENIKDN
+825 FENIKN
-832 KESNIGVL
+832 NSESNIGVL
-840 NLAIPNSMDRL
+840 NLAIPNSTDRL

-882 VFAPQI
+882 VFAPQV

-924 FGLMEDGTAFFGA
+924 FGLLEDGTAFFGA

-948 KSGHIEGG
+948 KSGRIEGG
-956 GGGDSPIGMTI
+956 GGGDSTTGMTI
-967 VFADLNPGK
+967 TFADLNPGK

-1024 WIIQQNKLYSGNGSN
+1024 WTIQQNKLFSGSGSN
-1039 HVELNSNAEEEFAMW
+1039 HVELNSNADEEFAMW

-1074 ELYAK
+1074 ALYAK
-1079 EGNIGGWQMMQSYL
+1079 EGNIGGWEMMRSYL
-1093 KAISGTV
+1093 KATSGTV

-1124 SNSSEAQFL
+1124 SNSSEARFL
-1133 VTRNGKLYCT
+1133 VTRSGKLYCA

-1159 GWTIQSNYLTSDSG
+1159 GWTIQSNYLTS
-1173 NTILWA
+1173 N
-1179 SGAIDCDDLA
+1179 
-1189 CSGGTIG
+1189 
-1196 GWKIRSNYLNSK
+1196 
-1208 SGDTTLWADGEIECD
+1208 SGDTTLWASGEIECD
-1223 NLTCSGGTIG
+1223 NLQCTGGKIG
-1233 GWIIGPDTLTSEDG
+1233 GWTITSTTLSGGRGNVTLDGSSGEIYTNLGKIGVVE
-1247 ATQLRA
+1247 
-1253 NDPDGVSI
+1253 
-1261 HTSYGDIGLIIGSQR
+1261 
-1276 GEDGVTETTYNFG
+1276 GEDSAGTTYNFG
-1289 MQATGGD
+1289 LQATGGS
-1296 GSVIIQAT
+1296 GSIIIQAT
-1304 FGNGNVAL
+1304 YGNGNVAL
-1312 RASDYIILNGDKLSC
+1312 RASNYVILNGTRLSC
-1327 TIDAEKQYGIYAR
+1327 TVPAANQSGIYAR

>member
-6 EQLLQAMDIVMDQKL
+6 EQLLQAMDIVMEQKL
-21 TQLQYDKTIQ
+21 TQLQFDKTIQ
-31 AKIYSVVDIDIG
+31 AKIYSVVDIDTG

-55 AFSNDTSK
+55 AFSNDTFK

-90 TANSLSSSQLSDL
+90 TADSLSSSQLSDL
-103 SNSMMEV
+103 SNSVMEV
-110 SPTFDILYD
+110 SPTFDVLYD
-119 DLYDT
+119 GLYNAE
-124 KESYG
+124 ESYG
-129 VIAGTPVGGSGSY
+129 VIAGTPVGESGSY
-142 TYIYQGPDI
+142 TYIYQGPDV
-151 YSPNGYHGLFQQYS
+151 YDPDGYHGLFQQYS

-189 YGLEVEFYTKDG
+189 YGLEVEFYTKDNSSVTKDN

-216 AYNFSVY
+216 AYGFSVY

-253 KIVENGIVTDKEN
+253 KIVKNGIVTDEEN
-266 TTVANIFVKDIV
+266 ITVANIFVKDIV

-295 ISASKGIAFT
+295 ISAPKGIAFT

-312 LIGRLIYKGADI
+312 LVGRLIYKGEDI

-344 VDGYNKSAGFG
+344 VDGYSKSAGFG
-355 WKKIEGATSDTLTLN
+355 WKKMKGATSNTLTLD
-370 AADIIYQQKYKL
+370 AIDIIYQQKYKL
-382 VVVYNNNITLTA
+382 VVVYNDNITLTA

-399 NHNASYSYAIEQVT
+399 NHNASYNYAIEQVT
-413 DGADIKLQIKN
+413 DGADIKLQIRN
-424 NLNNESLVGDWY
+424 NLNDESLVGDWY
-436 LSYPDGSYSSVQ
+436 LSYPDGSYSSVP

-459 PYLQYSSVVFYCTVY
+459 SYLQYSSVVFYCTVY
-474 NAVGEFI
+474 NAAGEFI
-481 GTLEHTIYNSE
+481 GTLEHTIVNSE
-492 DEDDVTISYV
+492 NEDDVTISYV

-539 YFVSWLMKDAGNK
+539 YFVSWLMKDADNK

-589 YKINF
+589 YKVNF
-594 NNNTIIVKIRTITE
+594 NNNTIIVRIRTITE

-629 TTYITAVRP
+629 TTYITAIRP
-638 CNRDGVKLSGLQPL
+638 CNSDGMKLNGLQPL

-685 KWQGTNVTVENREY
+685 KWQGTNVTVENKEY
-699 IEDSVDQ
+699 VEDSVDQ

-711 IPTISANTSSAELA
+711 VPTISADTSSAELA

-752 VGATSANAISI
+752 VGATSTNAISI

-785 INFYYNNVAYNDNIT
+785 INFYYNDVTYNDNIT
-800 SLNTKILTIKTS
+800 SLNTNILTIKIS
-812 DGKKYLEPASSFI
+812 DGKKYLEPAASFI
-825 FENIKDN
+825 FENIKN
-832 KESNIGVL
+832 NSESNIGVL
-840 NLAIPNSMDRL
+840 NLAIPNSADRL

-882 VFAPQI
+882 VFAPQV

-896 NKFTGVVMGKDSGQD
+896 NKFTGVVMGKDSGQID
-911 KIGLYGYQKGVNT
+911 ENGKAKIGLYGYQEGVNT

-937 KSGGGQIIING
+937 KSDGGQIYIDGKWAVISGGDVKVNKNG
-948 KSGHIEGG
+948 KIEPATNGMYLHLADKEVKG
-956 GGGDSPIGMTI
+956 TTKAIG
-967 VFADLNPGK
+967 
-976 NTDAIKI
+976 I
-983 GGGVFKVSYDG
+983 GLVSDTKEENFYVTYDG
-994 TLNATSAEI
+994 KLKATEAEI

-1024 WIIQQNKLYSGNGSN
+1024 WTIEKNKLYSGSDSN
-1039 HVELNSNAEEEFAMW
+1039 HVELNSNSEEEFAMW

-1065 SKFAVSKKG
+1065 SKFAVSKNGK
-1074 ELYAK
+1074 LYAK
-1079 EGNIGGWQMMQSYL
+1079 EGNIGGWEMMGSYL
-1093 KAISGTV
+1093 KATSGTV

-1124 SNSSEAQFL
+1124 SNSSEARFL
-1133 VTRNGKLYCT
+1133 VTRSGKLYCA

-1173 NTILWA
+1173 
-1179 SGAIDCDDLA
+1179 
-1189 CSGGTIG
+1189 
-1196 GWKIRSNYLNSK
+1196 
-1208 SGDTTLWADGEIECD
+1208 DTTLWANGEIECD
-1223 NLTCSGGTIG
+1223 NLQCTGGKIG
-1233 GWIIGPDTLTSEDG
+1233 GWNITSNTLYGGNMTLNGSNGEIYTNLGKIGVVE
-1247 ATQLRA
+1247 
-1253 NDPDGVSI
+1253 
-1261 HTSYGDIGLIIGSQR
+1261 
-1276 GEDGVTETTYNFG
+1276 GEDSDGTTYNFG
-1289 MQATGGD
+1289 LQATGGS

-1304 FGNGNVAL
+1304 YGNGNVAL
-1312 RASDYIILNGDKLSC
+1312 RASNYVILNGTRLSC
-1327 TIDAEKQYGIYAR
+1327 TVPAANQSGIYAR

>member
-6 EQLLQAMDIVMDQKL
+6 EQLLQAMDIVMEQKL
-21 TQLQYDKTIQ
+21 TQLQFDKTIQ
-31 AKIYSVVDIDIG
+31 AKIYSVVDIDTG

-90 TANSLSSSQLSDL
+90 TADSLSSSQLSDL
-103 SNSMMEV
+103 SNSVMEV
-110 SPTFDILYD
+110 SPTFDVLYD
-119 DLYDT
+119 GLYDAE
-124 KESYG
+124 ESYG
-129 VIAGTPVGGSGSY
+129 VIAGAPVSESGSY
-142 TYIYQGPDI
+142 TYIYQGPDV
-151 YSPNGYHGLFQQYS
+151 YDPDGYHGLFQQYS

-189 YGLEVEFYTKDG
+189 YGLEVEFYTKDD

-216 AYNFSVY
+216 AYSFSVY

-253 KIVENGIVTDKEN
+253 KIVKNGIVTDEEN

-295 ISASKGIAFT
+295 ISAPKGIAFT

-312 LIGRLIYKGADI
+312 LVGRLIYKGEDI
-324 MDSKKCA
+324 MDSKKCV
-331 CQWYERDLSVMVG
+331 CQWYERDLGVMIG

-355 WKKIEGATSDTLTLN
+355 WKKMEGATSDTLTLD
-370 AADIIYQQKYKL
+370 ATDIIYQQKYKL
-382 VVVYNNNITLTA
+382 VVVYNDNITLTA

-399 NHNASYSYAIEQVT
+399 NHNASYDYAIEQVT
-413 DGADIKLQIKN
+413 DGADIKLQIRN

-436 LSYPDGSYSSVQ
+436 LSYPDGSYSSVP

-459 PYLQYSSVVFYCTVY
+459 SYLQYSSVVFYCTIY
-474 NAVGEFI
+474 NAAGEFI
-481 GTLEHTIYNSE
+481 GTLEHTIVNSE
-492 DEDDVTISYV
+492 NEDDVTISYV

-539 YFVSWLMKDAGNK
+539 YFVSWLMKNADNK
-552 EHELPTSKDLAYN
+552 EHELPTSKNLAYN

-589 YKINF
+589 YRVNF
-594 NNNTIIVKIRTITE
+594 NNNTIIVRIRTITE

-629 TTYITAVRP
+629 TTYITAIRP
-638 CNRDGVKLSGLQPL
+638 CNSDGVKLSGLQPL

-659 DNIRVRCY
+659 DNVRVRCY

-685 KWQGTNVTVENREY
+685 KWQGTNVTVENKEY
-699 IEDSVDQ
+699 VEDSVDQ

-711 IPTISANTSSAELA
+711 VPTISADTSSAELA

-732 TIKDDN
+732 TIKDNN

-752 VGATSANAISI
+752 VGATSVNAISI

-768 YIKYNS
+768 YIKYSS

-785 INFYYNNVAYNDNIT
+785 INFYYNDIAYNDNIT
-800 SLNTKILTIKTS
+800 SLNTNILTIKTS
-812 DGKKYLEPASSFI
+812 DGKKYLEPAASFI
-825 FENIKDN
+825 FENIKN
-832 KESNIGVL
+832 NSESNIGVL
-840 NLAIPNSMDRL
+840 NLAIPNSADRL

-896 NKFTGVVMGKDSGQD
+896 NKFTGVVMGKDSGQID
-911 KIGLYGYQKGVNT
+911 ENGKAQIGLYGYQKGVNT

-937 KSGGGQIIING
+937 KSDGGQIYIDGKWAVISGGDVKVNKNG
-948 KSGHIEGG
+948 KIEPATNGMYLHLADKEVKG
-956 GGGDSPIGMTI
+956 TIKAIG
-967 VFADLNPGK
+967 
-976 NTDAIKI
+976 I
-983 GGGVFKVSYDG
+983 GLVSDTKEENFYVTYDG
-994 TLNATSAEI
+994 KLKATEAEI
-1003 EGTIYA
+1003 EGVIYA
-1009 KQGKIGCSSKSSSDG
+1009 KQGKIGCSNKKSSDG
-1024 WIIQQNKLYSGNGSN
+1024 WTIEKNKMYSGSDTTR
-1039 HVELNSNAEEEFAMW
+1039 VEFNSNREKKKDSDELVEPMAIW
-1054 AGSNDSASAKN
+1054 AGANDSTSAKN
-1065 SKFAVSKKG
+1065 SRFAVSKKG
-1074 ELYAK
+1074 QLYAQ
-1079 EGNIGGWQMMQSYL
+1079 EGNIGDWIL
-1093 KAISGTV
+1093 KNHTFSNGNNKI
-1100 GMASSGSAAFW
+1100 GMASTGQYAFW
-1111 AGSNLSQ
+1111 SGADIKDKYGNFYQPGDTPTFTGGSY
-1118 DSTSIP
+1118 
-1124 SNSSEAQFL
+1124 FY
-1133 VTRNGKLYCT
+1133 VTRDGKLSCK
-1143 SADISGRI
+1143 SAEIQ
-1151 TADSGTIG
+1151 GTLECEDGSIG
-1159 GWTIQSNYLTSDSG
+1159 GWTIGKDALTSTNGETVLQSDG
-1173 NTILWA
+1173 NIY
-1179 SGAIDCDDLA
+1179 C
-1189 CSGGTIG
+1189 
-1196 GWKIRSNYLNSK
+1196 K
-1208 SGDTTLWADGEIECD
+1208 
-1223 NLTCSGGTIG
+1223 
-1233 GWIIGPDTLTSEDG
+1233 
-1247 ATQLRA
+1247 
-1253 NDPDGVSI
+1253 
-1261 HTSYGDIGLIIGSQR
+1261 YGYIGLIEGATTTT
-1276 GEDGVTETTYNFG
+1276 GKTYNFG
-1289 MQATGGD
+1289 LEAISNSETSGSLILSTKSEYNHGTNKIIALKSEGD
-1296 GSVIIQAT
+1296 IYFESEENTIHFKCQ
-1304 FGNGNVAL
+1304 
-1312 RASDYIILNGDKLSC
+1312 KLSF
-1327 TIDAEKQYGIYAR
+1327 QNGIMFENLPPIVAV
-1340 FA
+1340 FG

>member
-6 EQLLQAMDIVMDQKL
+6 EQLLQAMDIVMEQKL
-21 TQLQYDKTIQ
+21 TQLQFDKTIQ
-31 AKIYSVVDIDIG
+31 AKVYSVVDIDTG

-82 KKLITSLV
+82 KKLITSLI
-90 TANSLSSSQLSDL
+90 TANSLSSSQLSNL
-103 SNSMMEV
+103 SNSMMEA
-110 SPTFDILYD
+110 SPTFDVLYD
-119 DLYDT
+119 GLYNAG
-124 KESYG
+124 ESYG
-129 VIAGTPVGGSGSY
+129 VIAGTPVGESGSY

-151 YSPNGYHGLFQQYS
+151 YDPNGYHGLFQQYS
-165 NNYEYIRVKASFLTQ
+165 NNYEYIKVKASFLTQ

-189 YGLEVEFYTKDG
+189 YGLEVEFYTKDN

-216 AYNFSVY
+216 AYGFSVY

-253 KIVENGIVTDKEN
+253 KIVKNGIVTDKEN

-295 ISASKGIAFT
+295 ISAPKGIAFT

-312 LIGRLIYKGADI
+312 LVGRLIYKGEDI
-324 MDSKKCA
+324 MDSKKCV

-344 VDGYNKSAGFG
+344 VDGYSKSAGFG
-355 WKKIEGATSDTLTLN
+355 WKKMEGATSDSLTLD
-370 AADIIYQQKYKL
+370 ATDIIYQQKYKL
-382 VVVYNNNITLTA
+382 VVVYNDNITLTA
-394 ETELW
+394 EAELW
-399 NHNASYSYAIEQVT
+399 NHNASYNYAIEQVT
-413 DGADIKLQIKN
+413 DGADIKLQIRN
-424 NLNNESLVGDWY
+424 NFNNESLVGDWY
-436 LSYPDGSYSSVQ
+436 LSYPDGSYSSVP

-459 PYLQYSSVVFYCTVY
+459 SYLQYSSVVFYCTVY
-474 NAVGEFI
+474 NAAGEFI
-481 GTLEHTIYNSE
+481 GTLEHTIVNSE
-492 DEDDVTISYV
+492 NEDDVTISYV

-589 YKINF
+589 YRVNF

-629 TTYITAVRP
+629 TTYITAIRP
-638 CNRDGVKLSGLQPL
+638 CNSDGMKLSGLQPL
-652 RYNGGWV
+652 RYNGRWV
-659 DNIRVRCY
+659 NNIRVRCY

-676 DNSKYSISY
+676 DNSKYPISY

-699 IEDSVDQ
+699 VEDSVDQ

-711 IPTISANTSSAELA
+711 VPTISADTSSAELA

-752 VGATSANAISI
+752 VGATSTNAISI

-800 SLNTKILTIKTS
+800 SLNTNILTIKTS
-812 DGKKYLEPASSFI
+812 DGKKYLEPAASFI
-825 FENIKDN
+825 FENIKNND
-832 KESNIGVL
+832 ESNIGVL
-840 NLAIPNSMDRL
+840 NLAIPNSADRL

-882 VFAPQI
+882 VFAPQV

-924 FGLMEDGTAFFGA
+924 FGLMEDGIAFFGA
-937 KSGGGQIIING
+937 KSGGGQIIVNG
-948 KSGHIEGG
+948 RSGYIEGG
-956 GGGDSPIGMTI
+956 GGGGSSTGMTI
-967 VFADLNPGK
+967 TFADFNPGGS
-976 NTDAIKI
+976 TDAIKI

-1024 WIIQQNKLYSGNGSN
+1024 WMIEKNKLYSGSGSN
-1039 HVELNSNAEEEFAMW
+1039 HVELNSNADEEFAMW

-1065 SKFAVSKKG
+1065 SKFAISKKG

-1079 EGNIGGWQMMQSYL
+1079 EGNIGGWQMMRSYL
-1093 KAISGTV
+1093 KATSGTV

-1118 DSTSIP
+1118 DSTEIP
-1124 SNSSEAQFL
+1124 SNSSEAKFL
-1133 VTRNGKLYCT
+1133 VTRSGKLYCA

-1159 GWTIQSNYLTSDSG
+1159 GWTIQSRRLTSDSG
-1173 NTILWA
+1173 DTILWA
-1179 SGAIDCDDLA
+1179 
-1189 CSGGTIG
+1189 
-1196 GWKIRSNYLNSK
+1196 N
-1208 SGDTTLWADGEIECD
+1208 GEIECD

-1233 GWIIGPDTLTSEDG
+1233 GWIIGTDTLTSKDG
-1247 ATQLRA
+1247 DTQLRA
-1253 NDPDGVSI
+1253 NDRDGISI
-1261 HTSYGDIGLIIGSQR
+1261 HTSYGDIGLITGSQR
-1276 GEDGVTETTYNFG
+1276 GEDGVTQTTYNFG
-1289 MQATGGD
+1289 MEATGGH
-1296 GSVIIQAT
+1296 GSIIIQAT
-1304 FGNGNVAL
+1304 QGNGNVAL
-1312 RASDYIILNGDKLSC
+1312 RASNYIILNGDRLSC
-1327 TIDAEKQYGIYAR
+1327 TVDASKQYGIYAR

>member
-6 EQLLQAMDIVMDQKL
+6 EQLLQAMDIVMEQKL
-21 TQLQYDKTIQ
+21 TQLQFDKTIQ
-31 AKIYSVVDIDIG
+31 AKVYSVVDIDTG

-82 KKLITSLV
+82 KKLITSLI
-90 TANSLSSSQLSDL
+90 TANSLSSSQLSNL
-103 SNSMMEV
+103 SNSMMEA
-110 SPTFDILYD
+110 SPTFDVLYD
-119 DLYDT
+119 GLYNAG
-124 KESYG
+124 ESYG
-129 VIAGTPVGGSGSY
+129 VIAGTPVGESGSY

-151 YSPNGYHGLFQQYS
+151 YDPNGYHGLFQQYS
-165 NNYEYIRVKASFLTQ
+165 NNYEYIKVKASFLTQ

-189 YGLEVEFYTKDG
+189 YGLEVEFYTKDN

-216 AYNFSVY
+216 AYGFSVY

-253 KIVENGIVTDKEN
+253 KIVKNGIVTDKEN

-295 ISASKGIAFT
+295 ISAPKGIAFT

-312 LIGRLIYKGADI
+312 LVGRLIYKGEDI
-324 MDSKKCA
+324 MDSKKCV

-344 VDGYNKSAGFG
+344 VDGYSKSAGFG
-355 WKKIEGATSDTLTLN
+355 WKKMEGATSDSLTLD
-370 AADIIYQQKYKL
+370 ATDIIYQQKYKL
-382 VVVYNNNITLTA
+382 VVVYNDNITLTA
-394 ETELW
+394 EAELW
-399 NHNASYSYAIEQVT
+399 NHNASYNYAIEQVT
-413 DGADIKLQIKN
+413 DGADIKLQIRN
-424 NLNNESLVGDWY
+424 NFNNESLVGDWY
-436 LSYPDGSYSSVQ
+436 LSYPDGSYSSVP

-459 PYLQYSSVVFYCTVY
+459 SYLQYSSVVFYCTVY
-474 NAVGEFI
+474 NAAGEFI
-481 GTLEHTIYNSE
+481 GTLEHTIVNSE
-492 DEDDVTISYV
+492 NEDDVTISYV

-589 YKINF
+589 YRVNF

-629 TTYITAVRP
+629 TTYITAIRP
-638 CNRDGVKLSGLQPL
+638 CNSDGMKLSGLQPL
-652 RYNGGWV
+652 RYNGRWV
-659 DNIRVRCY
+659 NNIRVRCY

-676 DNSKYSISY
+676 DNSKYPISY

-699 IEDSVDQ
+699 VEDSVDQ

-711 IPTISANTSSAELA
+711 VPTISADTSSAELA

-752 VGATSANAISI
+752 VGATSTNAISI

-800 SLNTKILTIKTS
+800 SLNTNILTIKTS
-812 DGKKYLEPASSFI
+812 DGKKYLEPAASFI
-825 FENIKDN
+825 FENIKNND
-832 KESNIGVL
+832 ESNIGVL
-840 NLAIPNSMDRL
+840 NLAIPNSADRL

-882 VFAPQI
+882 VFAPQV

-924 FGLMEDGTAFFGA
+924 FGLMEDGIAFFGA
-937 KSGGGQIIING
+937 KSGGGQIIVNG
-948 KSGHIEGG
+948 RSGYIEGG
-956 GGGDSPIGMTI
+956 GGGGSSTGMTI
-967 VFADLNPGK
+967 TFADFNPGGS
-976 NTDAIKI
+976 TDAIKI

-1024 WIIQQNKLYSGNGSN
+1024 WMIEKNKLYSGSGSN
-1039 HVELNSNAEEEFAMW
+1039 HVELNSNADEEFAMW

-1065 SKFAVSKKG
+1065 SKFAISKKG

-1079 EGNIGGWQMMQSYL
+1079 EGNIGGWQMMRSYL
-1093 KAISGTV
+1093 KATSGTV

-1118 DSTSIP
+1118 DSTEIP
-1124 SNSSEAQFL
+1124 SNSSEAKFL
-1133 VTRNGKLYCT
+1133 VTRSGKLYCA

-1159 GWTIQSNYLTSDSG
+1159 GWTIQSRRLTSDSG
-1173 NTILWA
+1173 DTI
-1179 SGAIDCDDLA
+1179 
-1189 CSGGTIG
+1189 
-1196 GWKIRSNYLNSK
+1196 
-1208 SGDTTLWADGEIECD
+1208 LWADGEIECD

-1233 GWIIGPDTLTSEDG
+1233 GWIIGTDTLTSKDG
-1247 ATQLRA
+1247 DTQLRA
-1253 NDPDGVSI
+1253 NDRDGISI
-1261 HTSYGDIGLIIGSQR
+1261 HTSYGDIGLITGSQR
-1276 GEDGVTETTYNFG
+1276 GEDGVTQTTYNFG
-1289 MQATGGD
+1289 MEATGGH
-1296 GSVIIQAT
+1296 GSIIIQAT
-1304 FGNGNVAL
+1304 QGNGNVAL
-1312 RASDYIILNGDKLSC
+1312 RASNYIILNGDRLSC
-1327 TIDAEKQYGIYAR
+1327 TVDASKQYGIYAR